1 MKPTPLFLILTLL
14 MSSVTA
20 ASAYTEDQLRS
31 GLKLFLK
38 LQGHE
43 CAKIIDVGAREEP
56 RAFDILCAEYED
68 GSGDEVK
75 FFFQFVGAGAVVEV
89 VE

>member
-1 MKPTPLFLILTLL
+1 MKTTRLFLVLTLL

-20 ASAYTEDQLRS
+20 ASAYTEDQLRN

-43 CAKIIDVGAREEP
+43 CAKIIEVDAREEP
-56 RAFDILCAEYED
+56 RAFNILCAENED

-89 VE
+89 IE